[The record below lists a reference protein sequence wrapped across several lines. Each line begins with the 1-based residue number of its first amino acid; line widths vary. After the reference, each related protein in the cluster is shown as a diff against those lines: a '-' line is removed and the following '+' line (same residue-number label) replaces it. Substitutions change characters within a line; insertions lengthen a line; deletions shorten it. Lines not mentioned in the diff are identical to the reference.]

1 MTSTPT
7 PPPPYS
13 GEQLSHSAEDFSG
26 VHLHKKPAENPKG
39 QSDFA
44 HTAVLV
50 SVDATGEL
58 THAETYR
65 ASCNVRPVRKES
77 HGRDWKLGL
86 CSSCILRVL
95 AGLGIGCVHTN
106 SIPSGF

>member
-1 MTSTPT
+1 MFICTRSL
-7 PPPPYS
+7 
-13 GEQLSHSAEDFSG
+13 Q
-26 VHLHKKPAENPKG
+26 G

-58 THAETYR
+58 THAESYR